1 MSATHPT
8 KQPAPIEEATALY
21 VPALLEEADKIIRNE
36 YRVTIIR
43 AIVADLETR
52 GITTNQFMIAGEI
65 LEYFDRL
72 HLEPT
77 NPADALGIFLGLEG
91 ELELRKIVRR
101 NGGRA

>member
-1 MSATHPT
+1 MTQEL
-8 KQPAPIEEATALY
+8 QPILEKIQRDGIGKAR
-21 VPALLEEADKIIRNE
+21 EEADKIIRNE

-43 AIVADLETR
+43 AIAADLENR
-52 GITTNQFMIAGEI
+52 GITTNPYMIAGEV

-91 ELELRKIVRR
+91 ELELRKIIRR
-101 NGGRA
+101 NS

>member
-1 MSATHPT
+1 MSATHHT

-21 VPALLEEADKIIRNE
+21 VPTLLEEADKIIRNE

-52 GITTNQFMIAGEI
+52 GITTNQFMVAGEI

-77 NPADALGIFLGLEG
+77 NPADALCIFLGLEG

-101 NGGRA
+101 NGGQK